1 MADGWVWGTSALLLA
16 LLGIRAWVVETGHA
30 TLGRTPVRVT
40 VLTGA
45 CVLGTVLL
53 AGLVALDGG
62 SYLLWL
68 LTHPDEAR
76 AIQEAA
82 EAAAEAAET
91 APPTAPPP
99 PPTAPP
105 TGPPTGPPPPAVAP
119 GN

>member
-82 EAAAEAAET
+82 EAAADAAETAPPPTAPPPT

-99 PPTAPP
+99 PP
-105 TGPPTGPPPPAVAP
+105 GAP

>member
-1 MADGWVWGTSALLLA
+1 VWGTSALLLA

-82 EAAAEAAET
+82 EAAADAAETAPPPTAPPPT

-99 PPTAPP
+99 PP
-105 TGPPTGPPPPAVAP
+105 GAP

>member
-1 MADGWVWGTSALLLA
+1 MADGWVWGALALLLA

-82 EAAAEAAET
+82 EAAADAAETAPPPTAPPPT

-99 PPTAPP
+99 PP
-105 TGPPTGPPPPAVAP
+105 GAP

>member
-1 MADGWVWGTSALLLA
+1 MADGWVWGALALLLA
-16 LLGIRAWVVETGHA
+16 LLGIRAFVVETGHA
-30 TLGRTPVRVT
+30 TLGRTPVRVR

-45 CVLGTVLL
+45 CVLVTVVL
-53 AGLVALDGG
+53 AGLVTLDGG

-91 APPTAPPP
+91 APPPPPSAPP
-99 PPTAPP
+99 A
-105 TGPPTGPPPPAVAP
+105 GPPPPAVAP

>member
-1 MADGWVWGTSALLLA
+1 MADGWVWGALALLLA

-45 CVLGTVLL
+45 CVLGTVVL
-53 AGLVALDGG
+53 AGLVTLDGG

-82 EAAAEAAET
+82 EAAADAAETAPPPTAPPPT

-99 PPTAPP
+99 PP
-105 TGPPTGPPPPAVAP
+105 GAP